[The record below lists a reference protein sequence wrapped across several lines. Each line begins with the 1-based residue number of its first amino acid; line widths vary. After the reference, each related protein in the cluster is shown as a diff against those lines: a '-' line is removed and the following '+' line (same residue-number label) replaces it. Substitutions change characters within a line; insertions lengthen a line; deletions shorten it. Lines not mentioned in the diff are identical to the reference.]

1 MAPLIPPSPKNP
13 VWCELGGSSICTS
26 RVMADLGRKWSN
38 FRDHGNKGRPNENL
52 NSSNKSAVP
61 ENPLFGANSAA
72 LAFVQAELWPI
83 WVVNGRDFKNQYLKE
98 YLTDLHQTSI
108 RTGP

>member
-1 MAPLIPPSPKNP
+1 M
-13 VWCELGGSSICTS
+13 
-26 RVMADLGRKWSN
+26 
-38 FRDHGNKGRPNENL
+38 
-52 NSSNKSAVP
+52 
-61 ENPLFGANSAA
+61 FGANSAA

-83 WVVNGRDFKNQYLKE
+83 WVENGQNFKNQYLKE